1 MSNMEIYLAIA
12 VMAIVNYFTRVF
24 PFIFFMK
31 KEPPAYIVFIEKFFP
46 AVIMVIL
53 IVYSLKD
60 VSFHTY
66 PYGLKE
72 IGGVVFTATIH
83 LILKNYLVSIFGGT
97 IFYMFLVQ
105 YV

>member
-1 MSNMEIYLAIA
+1 MEIYLAIA
-12 VMAIVNYFTRVF
+12 VMTVVNYFTRVF

-31 KEPPAYIVFIEKFFP
+31 KEPPSYIIFIEKFFP

-60 VSFHTY
+60 VSFQVY
-66 PYGLKE
+66 PYGFKE

-83 LILKNYLVSIFGGT
+83 LVFKNYLISIFGGT

-105 YV
+105 YI

>member
-1 MSNMEIYLAIA
+1 MSSLEIYLAIA
-12 VMAIVNYFTRVF
+12 VMTVVNYFTRVF

-31 KEPPAYIVFIEKFFP
+31 KEPPTYIVFIERFFP

-60 VSFHTY
+60 ITFSAY

-72 IGGVVFTATIH
+72 IGGVAFTATVH
-83 LILKNYLVSIFGGT
+83 FVLNNYLVSIFGGT